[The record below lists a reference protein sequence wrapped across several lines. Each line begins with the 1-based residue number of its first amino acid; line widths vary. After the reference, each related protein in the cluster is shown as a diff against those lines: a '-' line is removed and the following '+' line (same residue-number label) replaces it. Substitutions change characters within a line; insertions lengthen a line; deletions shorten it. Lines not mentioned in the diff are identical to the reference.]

1 MNFDERYEI
10 VEALYCALDSARD
23 NAARLGL
30 KELAKEIDA
39 MNEPFQEELSRMD
52 EILEKQAAAELEC
65 MNREYERSVL

>member
-1 MNFDERYEI
+1 MDFDERYERI
-10 VEALYCALDSARD
+10 EALYCALDSARD

-39 MNEPFQEELSRMD
+39 MNEPFQEALSRMD
-52 EILEKQAAAELEC
+52 EILDKQAMNELKY